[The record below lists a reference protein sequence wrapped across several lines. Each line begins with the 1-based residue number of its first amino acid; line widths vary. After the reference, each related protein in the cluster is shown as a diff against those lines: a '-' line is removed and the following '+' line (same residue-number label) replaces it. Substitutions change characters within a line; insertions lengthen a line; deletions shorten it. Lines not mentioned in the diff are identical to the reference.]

1 LVQFSLSKKGC
12 QLDCIELPG
21 AFDPETRIEVRL
33 EVWPQPLRS
42 PGPVRWTFHLRNAG
56 HEPVTLA
63 FRSSQRG
70 EVILEKNG
78 VQVYQW
84 GRDKMFATILEER
97 SLAPGAT
104 WSFDLE
110 DTIEVEATTYRL
122 VALLS
127 AHPDLPRVRASIVIE
142 SA

>member
-1 LVQFSLSKKGC
+1 LEG
-12 QLDCIELPG
+12 IELPG
-21 AFDPETRIEVRL
+21 AFDPETGIELRL
-33 EVWPQPLRS
+33 KVWPQPLRS

-63 FRSSQRG
+63 FRSSQLG

-78 VQVYQW
+78 DQVYQW

-97 SLAPGAT
+97 SLTPGAT
-104 WSFDLE
+104 WSFALE
-110 DTIEVEATTYRL
+110 DVLEVEATTYRL
-122 VALLS
+122 EALLP
-127 AHPDLPRVRASIVIE
+127 AYPDLPRVRASIVVE

>member
-1 LVQFSLSKKGC
+1 V
-12 QLDCIELPG
+12 DCIELPG
-21 AFDPETRIEVRL
+21 ASDPETGIELRL

-42 PGPVRWTFHLRNAG
+42 PGPVRWTFHVTNAG
-56 HEPVTLA
+56 HEPLTRA

-78 VQVYQW
+78 VQAYQW
-84 GRDKMFATILEER
+84 SRDKMFATILEER

-104 WSFDLE
+104 WSFALE
-110 DTIEVEATTYRL
+110 DALEVEATTYRL

-127 AHPDLPRVRASIVIE
+127 AYPDLPRVRAPILIE